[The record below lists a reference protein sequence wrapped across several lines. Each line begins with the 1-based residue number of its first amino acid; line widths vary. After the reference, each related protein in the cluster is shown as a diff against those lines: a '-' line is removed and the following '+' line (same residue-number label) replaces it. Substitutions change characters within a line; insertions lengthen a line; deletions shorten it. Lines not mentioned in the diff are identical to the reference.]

1 MRKIIMTHNTDPI
14 KYHSLQNENIFTH
27 DLVTLFA
34 TIISIGYHFRE
45 TISFECGSNK
55 N

>member
-1 MRKIIMTHNTDPI
+1 MRKIITPHNTDQI
-14 KYHSLQNENIFTH
+14 KCHFLQNENIFTH
-27 DLVTLFA
+27 DLATLFA